1 MYNGRFKAHPIE
13 TEYGHFDS
21 KSEYER
27 YLLLL
32 DMERNGLITDL
43 KRQVTYELLP
53 KQTKIVRKELKTKVK
68 EVVKVVEQD
77 MKYTCDFTYYDKDG
91 EFIAEEHKGSK
102 WNVDEAVRIK
112 KKLLYYFHGIELK
125 FSFPPP
131 REKKRKKAAK

>member
-1 MYNGRFKAHPIE
+1 MYSGRFKPQKVE
-13 TEYGHFDS
+13 NEYGAFDS

-53 KQTKIVRKELKTKVK
+53 KQTKIVRKALKTKVK

-102 WNVDEAVRIK
+102 CNVDEAVRIK

>member
-1 MYNGRFKAHPIE
+1 MYSGRFKPKKVE
-13 TEYGHFDS
+13 NEYGVFDS

-43 KRQVTYELLP
+43 KRQVSFNLLP
-53 KQTKIVRKELKTKVK
+53 QQTKVVRKALKTKVK
-68 EVVKVVEQD
+68 EVVKVVERPMQ
-77 MKYTCDFTYYDKDG
+77 YTCDFTYLDSEGNY
-91 EFIAEEHKGSK
+91 IVEEHKGSK
-102 WNVDEAVRIK
+102 YCIDDSIRIK
-112 KKLLYYFHGIELK
+112 KKLLYYVHGIELK

>member
-1 MYNGRFKAHPIE
+1 MYSGRFKPKKVE
-13 TEYGHFDS
+13 NEYGVFDS

-53 KQTKIVRKELKTKVK
+53 QQTKVVRKQLKTKIKDVIK
-68 EVVKVVEQD
+68 IVERP
-77 MKYTCDFTYYDKDG
+77 MTYTCDFTYYKDG
-91 EFIAEEHKGSK
+91 EYVAEEFKGSK
-102 WNVDEAVRIK
+102 YCIDEGVRIK
-112 KKLLYYFHGIELK
+112 KKLLYYMHGIELK

>member
-1 MYNGRFKAHPIE
+1 MYSGRFKPQKVE
-13 TEYGHFDS
+13 NEYGAFDS

-53 KQTKIVRKELKTKVK
+53 QQTKVVRKQLKTKIKDVIK
-68 EVVKVVEQD
+68 IVERP
-77 MKYTCDFTYYDKDG
+77 MTYTCDFTYYDKDG

>member
-1 MYNGRFKAHPIE
+1 MYSGRFKPQKVE
-13 TEYGHFDS
+13 NEYGAFDS

-68 EVVKVVEQD
+68 EVVKVAEQD
-77 MKYTCDFTYYDKDG
+77 MKYT
-91 EFIAEEHKGSK
+91 
-102 WNVDEAVRIK
+102 
-112 KKLLYYFHGIELK
+112 LLPLCSSAINSPSL
-125 FSFPPP
+125 SQ
-131 REKKRKKAAK
+131 

>member
-1 MYNGRFKAHPIE
+1 MYSGRFKPQKVE
-13 TEYGHFDS
+13 NEYGAFDS

-68 EVVKVVEQD
+68 EVVKVAEQD

>member
-53 KQTKIVRKELKTKVK
+53 QQTKVVRKALKTKVK
-68 EVVKVVEQD
+68 EVVKVAEQD

-125 FSFPPP
+125 FSFPPKK
-131 REKKRKKAAK
+131 EKKKKAAK

>member
-1 MYNGRFKAHPIE
+1 MYSGRFAPKKVE
-13 TEYGHFDS
+13 NEYGTFDS

-53 KQTKIVRKELKTKVK
+53 KQTKIVRKALKTKVK

-77 MKYTCDFTYYDKDG
+77 IKYTCDFTYYKDG
-91 EFIAEEHKGSK
+91 EYVAEEFKGSK
-102 WNVDEAVRIK
+102 YCIDEAVRIK
-112 KKLLYYFHGIELK
+112 KKLLYYMHGIELK

>member
-1 MYNGRFKAHPIE
+1 MYSGRFKPKKVE
-13 TEYGHFDS
+13 NEYGAFDS

-68 EVVKVVEQD
+68 EVVKVAEQD

-131 REKKRKKAAK
+131 REKKRKKAAN

>member
-1 MYNGRFKAHPIE
+1 MYSGRFKPKKVE
-13 TEYGHFDS
+13 NEYGVFDS

-53 KQTKIVRKELKTKVK
+53 QQTKVVRKELKTKVK

-131 REKKRKKAAK
+131 REKKCKKAAK

>member
-1 MYNGRFKAHPIE
+1 MYSGRFKPQKVE
-13 TEYGHFDS
+13 NEYGVFDS

-53 KQTKIVRKELKTKVK
+53 KQTKIVRKALKTKVK
-68 EVVKVVEQD
+68 EVVKVVERPMQ
-77 MKYTCDFTYYDKDG
+77 YTCDFTYYDKDG

-102 WNVDEAVRIK
+102 FNVDEAVRIK
-112 KKLLYYFHGIELK
+112 KKLLYYMHGIELK

>member
-1 MYNGRFKAHPIE
+1 MYSGRFKPKPVENEH
-13 TEYGHFDS
+13 GHFDS

-68 EVVKVVEQD
+68 EVVKVVERPMQ
-77 MKYTCDFTYYDKDG
+77 YTCDFTYLDSEGNYIVED
-91 EFIAEEHKGSK
+91 HKGSK
-102 WNVDEAVRIK
+102 LNVDEAVRIK
-112 KKLLYYFHGIELK
+112 KKLLYYMHGIELK

>member
-1 MYNGRFKAHPIE
+1 MYSGRFKPKPVE
-13 TEYGHFDS
+13 NEYGVFDS

-53 KQTKIVRKELKTKVK
+53 KQTKVVRKELKTKVK
-68 EVVKVVEQD
+68 EVVKVVERPMQ
-77 MKYTCDFTYYDKDG
+77 YTCDFTYYDKDG

-125 FSFPPP
+125 FSFPPKK
-131 REKKRKKAAK
+131 EKKKKAAK